1 MVHLEASLV
10 VVFFSCLIVVV
21 VSALVVAPIFI
32 VVLVV
37 SVSEV
42 AVAPF
47 FAAVCVAR
55 VVLAVMGQLERHL
68 PSEQESPEV
77 HEPPIIHY

>member
-1 MVHLEASLV
+1 MVVVLPCLV
-10 VVFFSCLIVVV
+10 VVAG
-21 VSALVVAPIFI
+21 SALVVASTFI

-37 SVSEV
+37 SVSEG
-42 AVAPF
+42 AVVPF

-55 VVLAVMGQLERHL
+55 VVFAVLGQLERHL

-77 HEPPIIHY
+77 HEPPIMHYEYR